1 MCFDKNIFVYASEAK
16 ENKLTNLF
24 GSNFFYLLNYFK
36 EKLKSKHLTLNSCSV
51 RMQYSARN
59 VNISKI
65 ITLLYSWG
73 GIMKGIIL
81 I

>member
-1 MCFDKNIFVYASEAK
+1 MPQKQK
-16 ENKLTNLF
+16 KTNLQTYLEVI
-24 GSNFFYLLNYFK
+24 FFYLLNYFK